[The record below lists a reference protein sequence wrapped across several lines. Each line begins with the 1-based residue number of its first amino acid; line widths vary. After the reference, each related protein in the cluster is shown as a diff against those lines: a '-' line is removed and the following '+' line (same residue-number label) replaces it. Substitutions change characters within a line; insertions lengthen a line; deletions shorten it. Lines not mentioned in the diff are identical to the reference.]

1 MSNQVCLHA
10 SISVNGAV
18 LRRRAV
24 IKPMSNSNTINI
36 KSEAK
41 KIISQP
47 IFNSKTSE
55 A

>member
-1 MSNQVCLHA
+1 MSNQVSLRA

-18 LRRRAV
+18 LRRPPV
-24 IKPMSNSNTINI
+24 IKPMSSTNTINI

-47 IFNSKTSE
+47 TFNSKTSE

>member
-1 MSNQVCLHA
+1 MSNQVYLRA

-18 LRRRAV
+18 LRRLPVA
-24 IKPMSNSNTINI
+24 KPMSSANIINI

>member
-1 MSNQVCLHA
+1 MSNQVSLRA

-18 LRRRAV
+18 LRRPPV
-24 IKPMSNSNTINI
+24 IKPMSNTNTINI
-36 KSEAK
+36 KSGTK

-47 IFNSKTSE
+47 VFNSKTSE

>member
-1 MSNQVCLHA
+1 MSNQISLRA

-18 LRRRAV
+18 LRRPPV
-24 IKPMSNSNTINI
+24 IKSMSSTNTINI
-36 KSEAK
+36 KSGAK

-47 IFNSKTSE
+47 TLNSKTSE

>member
-1 MSNQVCLHA
+1 MSNQVSFRA
-10 SISVNGAV
+10 SISANGAV
-18 LRRRAV
+18 LRRPPV
-24 IKPMSNSNTINI
+24 IKPMSSANSMNY
-36 KSEAK
+36 KLEAK

>member
-1 MSNQVCLHA
+1 MSNQGSLRA

-18 LRRRAV
+18 LRRPSV
-24 IKPMSNSNTINI
+24 IKPISNTHPINN
-36 KSEAK
+36 KSVAK

>member
-1 MSNQVCLHA
+1 MSNQISLRA

-18 LRRRAV
+18 LRRPPV
-24 IKPMSNSNTINI
+24 IKSMSNTNTINI

-47 IFNSKTSE
+47 TFNSKTSE

>member
-1 MSNQVCLHA
+1 MSNQVSLRA

-18 LRRRAV
+18 LRRPPV
-24 IKPMSNSNTINI
+24 IKTMGSTNTINI

-47 IFNSKTSE
+47 TFNSKTSE

>member
-1 MSNQVCLHA
+1 MSNQISLRA

-18 LRRRAV
+18 LRRPPV
-24 IKPMSNSNTINI
+24 IKLMSSTNTINI

-47 IFNSKTSE
+47 TFNSKTSE

>member
-1 MSNQVCLHA
+1 MSNQVSLRA

-18 LRRRAV
+18 LRRPPV
-24 IKPMSNSNTINI
+24 IKSMSSSNTISI
-36 KSEAK
+36 KSENK

>member
-1 MSNQVCLHA
+1 MSNQVFLRA

-18 LRRRAV
+18 LRRPPV
-24 IKPMSNSNTINI
+24 VKTMSDTNTINI
-36 KSEAK
+36 KPDAK

>member
-1 MSNQVCLHA
+1 MSNQVSLRA
-10 SISVNGAV
+10 SISANGAV
-18 LRRRAV
+18 LRRPPV
-24 IKPMSNSNTINI
+24 IKPMISTNIINI

-47 IFNSKTSE
+47 IFNLKTSE

>member
-1 MSNQVCLHA
+1 MSNQA
-10 SISVNGAV
+10 SLRATVAVNGAV
-18 LRRRAV
+18 LRRPPV
-24 IKPMSNSNTINI
+24 IKPMSSTNTINI

-47 IFNSKTSE
+47 TFNSKTSE